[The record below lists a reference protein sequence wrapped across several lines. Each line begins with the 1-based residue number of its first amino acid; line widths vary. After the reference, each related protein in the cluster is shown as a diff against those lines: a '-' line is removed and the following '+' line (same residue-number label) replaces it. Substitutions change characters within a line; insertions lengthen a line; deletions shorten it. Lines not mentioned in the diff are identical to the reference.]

1 MIEGNTLSGDGCS
14 SAIQGALKMDKKRD
28 KRSNEKIKLKTNDES
43 ELALQQAPT
52 GNEVQDFAKGLYE
65 GLKNDPD
72 IWLSAALKFKRVV
85 I

>member
-1 MIEGNTLSGDGCS
+1 M
-14 SAIQGALKMDKKRD
+14 ALKMDKKRD
-28 KRSNEKIKLKTNDES
+28 KHSNEKIKLKTNDES
-43 ELALQQAPT
+43 ELALKQAPT

-65 GLKNDPD
+65 GLKEDPD

>member
-14 SAIQGALKMDKKRD
+14 PAIQGRVEDGQKRD
-28 KRSNEKIKLKTNDES
+28 KHSNEKIKLKTNDES

-65 GLKNDPD
+65 GLKNHPD
-72 IWLSAALKFKRVV
+72 IWLSAALKFTRVV